1 MIRATL
7 QQLRVFQAVAEHRSF
22 TRAAEEIHLTQPGVS
37 IQVKRLEEILDATLF
52 EKMGNQIF
60 LTAEGKALLET
71 CNEIFSSLDGFEEKL
86 KELHGEVT
94 GPLRLSAVTTAK
106 YFLPQYLGGFLRKYP
121 LVVPKLKVSN
131 HERIIERIDA
141 NADDIYIM
149 ATLPQ
154 RDDIE
159 AHAFLVD
166 QLVVLAHPNHPL
178 AKKKKIKPEQLAS
191 ERIITREPGS
201 GIRLTSER
209 VFRERGIDVEPYM
222 ELGSGEAIKQAVMS
236 DLGISILSSF
246 SLKLELQSK
255 QLALLN
261 VEGFPLNRNWYA
273 VHRKGKH
280 FSRAAKT
287 FLHYLQNENFDEI
300 LKLIAANDDCKTP
313 ANSSK
318 DEC

>member
-7 QQLRVFQAVAEHRSF
+7 QQLRVFQAVAEHRSY
-22 TRAAEEIHLTQPGVS
+22 TRAAEEIHLSQPGVS

-60 LTAEGKALLET
+60 LTAEGKELLDT
-71 CNEIFSSLDGFEEKL
+71 CHDIFNRLGGFEEKL

-121 LVVPKLKVSN
+121 QVVPKLKVSN
-131 HERIIERIDA
+131 HERIIERIEA

-149 ATLPQ
+149 ATLPP
-154 RDDIE
+154 REDIA
-159 AHAFLVD
+159 AHKFLAD
-166 QLVVLAHPNHPL
+166 QLVILAHPNHPL
-178 AKKKKIKPEQLAS
+178 AKKTKIKLEQLAP
-191 ERIITREPGS
+191 ERILTREPGS
-201 GIRLTSER
+201 GIRHTVER
-209 VFRERGIDVEPYM
+209 MFRERGIDIEPYM

-255 QLALLN
+255 QLVLLD

-273 VHRKGKH
+273 VHRKGKYL
-280 FSRAAKT
+280 SRAAKT
-287 FLHYLQNENFDEI
+287 FLDYLQRENFAEI
-300 LKLIAANDDCKTP
+300 LKLIAATDDGKPPESTSV
-313 ANSSK
+313 AVT
-318 DEC
+318 

>member
-7 QQLRVFQAVAEHRSF
+7 QQLRVFQAVAEHRNF
-22 TRAAEEIHLTQPGVS
+22 TRAAEEIHLSQPGVS
-37 IQVKRLEEILDATLF
+37 IQVKRLEEILDTTLF
-52 EKMGNQIF
+52 EKMGNQIY
-60 LTAEGKALLET
+60 LTAEGQALLET
-71 CNEIFSSLDGFEEKL
+71 CNQVFENFAGFEEKL
-86 KELHGEVT
+86 KALHGEVT

-106 YFLPQYLGGFLRKYP
+106 YFLPQYLGGFLRQYP
-121 LVVPKLKVSN
+121 QVISKLKVSN
-131 HERIIERIDA
+131 HERIIERIEA

-159 AHAFLVD
+159 VHTFLED

-201 GIRLTSER
+201 GIRLTGEKM
-209 VFRERGIDVEPYM
+209 FRERGINVEPYM

-255 QLALLN
+255 QLVLLN

-273 VHRKGKH
+273 VHRKGKYL
-280 FSRAAKT
+280 SRAAKT
-287 FLHYLQNENFDEI
+287 FLDYLQQENFEDI
-300 LKLIAANDDCKTP
+300 LKLIAANGD
-313 ANSSK
+313 N
-318 DEC
+318 

>member
-7 QQLRVFQAVAEHRSF
+7 QQLRVFQAVAEHRSY
-22 TRAAEEIHLTQPGVS
+22 TRAAEEIHLSQPGVS

-60 LTAEGKALLET
+60 LTAEGKALLDT
-71 CNEIFSSLDGFEEKL
+71 CHTIFDKLSDYEEKL

-106 YFLPQYLGGFLRKYP
+106 YFLPQYLGAFLRIYP
-121 LVVPKLKVSN
+121 QVVPKLKVSN
-131 HERIIERIDA
+131 HERIIERIEA

-149 ATLPQ
+149 ATLPS

-159 AHAFLVD
+159 VHAFLED

-178 AKKKKIKPEQLAS
+178 VKKKKIQPEQLAT

-201 GIRLTSER
+201 GIRFTSEQ
-209 VFRERGIDVEPYM
+209 VFKERGIVIEPYM

-261 VEGFPLNRNWYA
+261 VEGFPLCRNWYA

-280 FSRAAKT
+280 LTRAAKT
-287 FLHYLQNENFDEI
+287 FLDYLKQENFEDVLRI
-300 LKLIAANDDCKTP
+300 IAASDD
-313 ANSSK
+313 S
-318 DEC
+318 